1 MGGCAG
7 HLIDV
12 DVKNCVACGSTQN
25 TKVVNVIAKCGA
37 LEIFPNVEEK
47 LKRKDE
53 KLNKFTKNIS
63 NL

>member
-47 LKRKDE
+47 LKRK
-53 KLNKFTKNIS
+53 KRKTK
-63 NL
+63 

>member
-12 DVKNCVACGSTQN
+12 DVKNRVACGSTQN

-47 LKRKDE
+47 L
-53 KLNKFTKNIS
+53 N
-63 NL
+63 